1 MKIIPVI
8 LCGGAGTRLWPKSKS
23 NQAKQFIDF
32 GGWTLFEKTLLRI
45 KNKLYDYPVIITN
58 KAYLNQVK
66 KFLLKHKF
74 QKWFIILEPVKKN
87 TNAAV
92 ALATIDHLGV
102 DDYKIQNK
110 VPIVIF
116 PSDHLIENNSKFN
129 NALKKNIKYLNDDD
143 IFIFGIKPKYPS
155 NQYGYFLTKKNSKG
169 LDKVTKFIEKPNIKK
184 AKKVINKK
192 GYWNSGI
199 IFSTKMALQ
208 NSFDQH
214 DVKTLDHALLSCF
227 KGKSKWFTKKQGILF
242 IDKKTFN
249 KIKEESFDYA
259 ILEKYKNINGIKLN
273 IPWTDLGN
281 WKEILKIY
289 HKNKS
294 KYFKN
299 KNIFYRPWGRYVN
312 LFEGKNFLVKELT
325 INSKSSISLQKHNYR
340 SEHWMVTQGNPKIT
354 LNKKK
359 FFKKVNDSIFIP
371 RGTIHRIENLHKT
384 PVKIMEAQTGSILK
398 ESDIIRFKDI
408 YGRIK

>member
-8 LCGGAGTRLWPKSKS
+8 LCGGAGTRLWPKSKN

-45 KNKLYDYPVIITN
+45 KNKIYDSPVIVTN
-58 KAYLNQVK
+58 KSYLKPVK

-74 QKWFIILEPVKKN
+74 QRWFIILEPVKKN

-92 ALATIDHLGV
+92 ASVIVAH
-102 DDYKIQNK
+102 KQSIQDEI

-116 PSDHLIENNSKFN
+116 PSDHLIENSSKFN
-129 NALKKNIKYLNDDD
+129 NSLKKNIKYLNDND
-143 IFIFGIKPKYPS
+143 IFVFGIKPKHPS
-155 NQYGYFLTKKNSKG
+155 NQYGYFLTKKTSKG
-169 LDKVTKFIEKPNIKK
+169 TDKVTRFIEKPSITK
-184 AKKVINKK
+184 AKKIIKKK

-208 NSFDQH
+208 NSFDKH
-214 DVKTLDHALLSCF
+214 DIKTLGIVHLAC
-227 KGKSKWFTKKQGILF
+227 KEGKSKWLTFGQGILYLN
-242 IDKKTFN
+242 KKIFN
-249 KIKEESFDYA
+249 KIKEKSFDYS

-281 WKEILKIY
+281 WKEVLKVY

-294 KYFKN
+294 KYFKK
-299 KNIFYRPWGRYVN
+299 KNVYHRPWGRYVN

-325 INSKSSISLQKHNYR
+325 INSKSSISLQKHHYR
-340 SEHWMVTQGNPKIT
+340 SEHWMVTQGKPKIT
-354 LNKKK
+354 LDKKK
-359 FFKKVNDSIFIP
+359 FFKKENDSIFIP
-371 RGTIHRIENLHKT
+371 VGTIHRIENLHKK
-384 PVKIMEAQTGSILK
+384 PVKIMEVQTGPILK
-398 ESDIIRFKDI
+398 ESDIVRYKDV
-408 YGRIK
+408 YGRIR

>member
-8 LCGGAGTRLWPKSKS
+8 LCGGAGTRLWPKSKN

-32 GGWTLFEKTLLRI
+32 GGWTLFERTLLRI
-45 KNKLYDYPVIITN
+45 KNKIYDSPVIVTN
-58 KAYLNQVK
+58 KSYLKPVK

-74 QKWFIILEPVKKN
+74 QRWFIILEPVKKN

-92 ALATIDHLGV
+92 ASVIVAH
-102 DDYKIQNK
+102 KQSIQDEI

-116 PSDHLIENNSKFN
+116 PSDHLIENSSKFN
-129 NALKKNIKYLNDDD
+129 NSLKKNIKYLNDND
-143 IFIFGIKPKYPS
+143 IFVFGIKPKHPS
-155 NQYGYFLTKKNSKG
+155 NQYGYFLTKKTSKG
-169 LDKVTKFIEKPNIKK
+169 TDKVTRFIEKPSITK
-184 AKKVINKK
+184 AKKIIKKK

-208 NSFDQH
+208 NSFDKH
-214 DVKTLDHALLSCF
+214 DIKTLGIVHLAC
-227 KGKSKWFTKKQGILF
+227 KEGKSKWLTFGQGILYLN
-242 IDKKTFN
+242 KKIFN
-249 KIKEESFDYA
+249 KIKEKSFDYS

-294 KYFKN
+294 KYFKK
-299 KNIFYRPWGRYVN
+299 KNVYHRPWGRYVN

-325 INSKSSISLQKHNYR
+325 INSKSSISLQKHHYR
-340 SEHWMVTQGNPKIT
+340 SEHWMVTQGKPKIT
-354 LNKKK
+354 LDKKK
-359 FFKKVNDSIFIP
+359 FFKKENDSIFIP
-371 RGTIHRIENLHKT
+371 VGAIHRIENLHKK
-384 PVKIMEAQTGSILK
+384 PVKIMEVQTGPILK
-398 ESDIIRFKDI
+398 ESDIVRYKDV
-408 YGRIK
+408 YGRIR